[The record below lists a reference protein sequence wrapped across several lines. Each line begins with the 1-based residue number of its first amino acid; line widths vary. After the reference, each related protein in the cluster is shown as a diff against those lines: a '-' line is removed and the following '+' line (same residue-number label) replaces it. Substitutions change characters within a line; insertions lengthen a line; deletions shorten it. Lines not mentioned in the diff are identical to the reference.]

1 MKHATGTKRLGSMPP
16 NAQGPVQVRKP
27 VAVTDTVNGQ
37 SLGRSGFHQN
47 ACRQVGGRRIFVQTY
62 SGNVLGI
69 ELDRADKVES
79 VKKKVQAA
87 FGVPT
92 EQSTLVFGDH
102 VLDKDLSE
110 IRGDAPL
117 LLTRGIYRSSSTP
130 CLSPRG
136 RDFHQNSVF
145 EIVGGSK
152 TSNKVKRLVREA
164 VKGIEAG
171 VQPILAGGGLG
182 GAYYFR
188 NCLGD
193 NIAIVKPTDE
203 EPFAPN
209 NPKGFTGRA
218 LGQPGLKPSIRVGE
232 TGLREVAAYLL
243 DHGHFAKVPVTAL
256 VNATHSVF
264 NVNPEYAGAGHTQP
278 GNAKIAS
285 FQQFVRHDF
294 VAEDIGTSRFPVSS
308 VHRIGILDIR
318 LFNTD
323 RHAGNILVKKVDHV
337 QAGNL
342 FEDSVELIPID
353 HGLCLPETLDALYF
367 EWLHW
372 HQASIPFSKDELDY
386 IENLDPGY
394 DCDLLR
400 KELPTMREA
409 CLRML
414 VLSTTFLKLAAKEGL
429 TLSEIG
435 GMMTRDL
442 CGIDEEPSEL
452 EKVCMQAKTMVDE
465 ELLSLSSEGDS
476 FGVEDFS
483 FAEDISGE
491 DDFQFDMDDNVE
503 VPALKLPEIHRRPP
517 YTVANGCRSM
527 SPLASRSP
535 RWVLNDSSPEM
546 VLPSFSSLEIS
557 PIPRSPLGMQPELSP
572 TSPSANIY
580 DSLSRMSV
588 PSRSTSMKLNTKFRS
603 HTQIEKP
610 RSIGLRGYAALN
622 VAQTMCDVNEDCK
635 EQLATGPLVLTNMNE
650 KVWSLFLEHFQEL
663 LPESFAKV
671 RFKSKNQVQRLG
683 TSCRF

>member
-1 MKHATGTKRLGSMPP
+1 M
-16 NAQGPVQVRKP
+16 
-27 VAVTDTVNGQ
+27 
-37 SLGRSGFHQN
+37 
-47 ACRQVGGRRIFVQTY
+47 
-62 SGNVLGI
+62 
-69 ELDRADKVES
+69 
-79 VKKKVQAA
+79 KKKVQAA

-136 RDFHQNSVF
+136 RDVRQNSVF

-152 TSNKVKRLVREA
+152 TSTKVKRLVREA

-171 VQPILAGGGLG
+171 VQPVLAGGGLG

-188 NCLGD
+188 NSLGD

-264 NVNPEYAGAGHTQP
+264 NVNPEYAGAGHAQP

-294 VAEDIGTSRFPVSS
+294 VAEEVGTSRFPVSS

-323 RHAGNILVKKVDHV
+323 RHAGNILVKKMEVE
-337 QAGNL
+337 AGSL
-342 FEDSVELIPID
+342 FEDTVDLIPID

-372 HQASIPFSKDELDY
+372 HQASIPFSKEELEY
-386 IENLDPGY
+386 IEKLDPGY
-394 DCDLLR
+394 DCNLLR

-429 TLSEIG
+429 TLAEIG

-442 CGIDEEPSEL
+442 CGIDEDPSEL
-452 EKVCMQAKTMVDE
+452 ERVCVQAKLEVDD

-476 FGVEDFS
+476 FGIDDFS
-483 FAEDISGE
+483 FVEDAED
-491 DDFQFDMDDNVE
+491 DTQFDMDDHVD
-503 VPALKLPEIHRRPP
+503 VPALKLPEIHGLPSYIP
-517 YTVANGCRSM
+517 ANGRSV
-527 SPLASRSP
+527 SPLVPRSP
-535 RWVLNDSSPEM
+535 RWPLNDSSPEM
-546 VLPSFSSLEIS
+546 VLPSFSSFEIS

-572 TSPSANIY
+572 TSPSTHIY
-580 DSLSRMSV
+580 DSFCRISV
-588 PSRSTSMKLNTKFRS
+588 PSRTPSLKLNSKFRS

-610 RSIGLRGYAALN
+610 RSIGLRGYAALKG
-622 VAQTMCDVNEDCK
+622 AQTCVRDVGEDCK
-635 EQLATGPLVLTNMNE
+635 EQLVTGLLVLTDMNE
-650 KVWSLFLEHFQEL
+650 TVWSLFLEHFEEL
-663 LPESFAKV
+663 LPEAFAKV

>member
-1 MKHATGTKRLGSMPP
+1 
-16 NAQGPVQVRKP
+16 V
-27 VAVTDTVNGQ
+27 
-37 SLGRSGFHQN
+37 GFGCG
-47 ACRQVGGRRIFVQTY
+47 A
-62 SGNVLGI
+62 GNVLGI

-92 EQSTLVFGDH
+92 EQSTLVFGDQ

-136 RDFHQNSVF
+136 RDFPQNSVF

-152 TSNKVKRLVREA
+152 SSPKVNRLVREA

-171 VQPILAGGGLG
+171 VQPVLAGGGLG
-182 GAYYFR
+182 GAYYFC
-188 NCLGD
+188 NCRGE

-209 NPKGFTGRA
+209 NPKGFTGRS
-218 LGQPGLKPSIRVGE
+218 LGEPGLKPSIRVGE

-264 NVNPEYAGAGHTQP
+264 NVNPEYAGAGHAQP

-323 RHAGNILVKKVDHV
+323 RHAGNILVKKVDV
-337 QAGNL
+337 EARSL
-342 FEDSVELIPID
+342 FEDTMELIPID

-372 HQASIPFSKDELDY
+372 HQASIPFSKDELEY
-386 IENLDPGY
+386 IEKLDPGY
-394 DCDLLR
+394 DCTLLR

-429 TLSEIG
+429 TLAEIG

-442 CGIDEEPSEL
+442 CGIDEDSSEL
-452 EKVCMQAKTMVDE
+452 EKVCMQAKVVVDE
-465 ELLSLSSEGDS
+465 KLLSLSPEGES
-476 FGVEDFS
+476 FSDGDFSLVEDM
-483 FAEDISGE
+483 SGE
-491 DDFQFDMDDNVE
+491 DEFQFDMDE
-503 VPALKLPEIHRRPP
+503 IPALKLPDFHGRSSYAP
-517 YTVANGCRSM
+517 VNGCR

-535 RWVLNDSSPEM
+535 RWLLNESSPEM

-557 PIPRSPLGMQPELSP
+557 PMPRSPLGMLQPDLSP
-572 TSPSANIY
+572 TSPSATIY
-580 DSLSRMSV
+580 DSFSRMLV
-588 PSRSTSMKLNTKFRS
+588 SRTASFKLTSKFRS

-622 VAQTMCDVNEDCK
+622 VAQTVNQGSNK
-635 EQLATGPLVLTNMNE
+635 HQQQLVTGPLILTDMNE
-650 KVWSLFLEHFQEL
+650 KVWSLFLHHFQEL
-663 LPESFAKV
+663 LPEAFEKV